1 MQPFLTRRQE
11 KSDCLTR
18 ESPVVQGNDSL
29 RRNRKALLSDL
40 SSLVKA
46 AKRLQDVANGVQAAD
61 NIETLVDEMILK
73 AFKIVNR
80 GVKFLDLWHQDCL
93 ARDSIGSEMANFEVP
108 LTPPADALTF
118 TPSVEGDAQTDT
130 SSATMRSDQSTPVAD
145 VNGHTREL
153 SVVNNDP
160 QQTKR
165 WSQNRVSELRATETR
180 PSTPQALQPSSRPSS
195 IHSKRQSVSHRISY
209 TGQTTGS
216 RNPRLTSERLKATHD
231 AFLMSQASFVGRLH
245 LQSRSSSELLLT
257 TQQSV
262 IACRDLLSIVEAVWN
277 RDSQR
282 SDELE
287 VAKDSMYSRITDLVQ
302 TTRDTFR
309 KSNSTDE
316 ADDIMLPDAGK
327 DLMVAATACVKAAGV
342 CVTKTKLVLE
352 RIGDFEFDS
361 VGLGISPAI
370 EEAPLDEKS
379 SNVAMEEDT
388 LASEIP
394 LLDREATS
402 TPPQP
407 SSRPPPPPAVNL
419 QIVETSTDPV
429 ESVPSHL
436 VSVQAIPS
444 SPRKLTITAV
454 PLQISDRSST
464 RSLLPPIPNL
474 ASPLIPQG
482 EFSPVDSDGGQP
494 FNEPFD
500 PVNSY
505 KLDGGFSSNGTNS
518 TYLSG
523 THDFDS
529 TAVSHPSTRA
539 TTPDHSLSMSVS
551 DGSLATSGKSMTS
564 SQTTLAEEFEETEA
578 KMLEK
583 TFAHELTFNKDGQI
597 TGGTLPALVERM
609 TTHGSTPDSTFVST
623 FYLTFRLFATPV
635 QLAEALIDRFDYVGE
650 SPHISTPVRLRV
662 YNVFKNWIESHWRG
676 DTDREAL
683 DAIYTF
689 SIQKLSVVLPTA
701 GTRLIELADKV
712 SAANAPLVPRLVS
725 SIGKTNTSISQYVP
739 PDTPL
744 PPAIIS
750 RSQLNSLKSWR
761 TTNHAINIMDF
772 DPLEFA
778 RQLTIKESK
787 IFCAI
792 LPEELLAC
800 EWNKKTNSTA
810 VNVRAKSTLSTDLA
824 NLVADTILANEDQKK
839 RAVIIKQWV
848 KIAKKCLLLNNY
860 DSLMAIICSLNSST
874 ILRLKKTWEIVSQKT
889 KVTLENLRAIMDVS
903 KNYSVLRQ
911 RLQNQVPPCLPFVG
925 TYLTDLTFVDV
936 GNQTTR
942 QLPGDGVNE
951 GISVINFAKHTQTA
965 KIIGDLQRF
974 QIPYRLTEVPELQD
988 WLEAQIQKVQGSDEA
1003 NIQSYY
1009 RRSLR
1014 LEPRELSSNRPSPV
1028 DSQQSGFSAS
1038 SDKQKFDFLSWT
1050 HSSKEKG
1057 SASASASGA
1066 TTPV

>member
-1 MQPFLTRRQE
+1 MQE

-18 ESPVVQGNDSL
+18 ESPIVQANDGL

-46 AKRLQDVANGVQAAD
+46 AKRLQDVANGVQAAE
-61 NIETLVDEMILK
+61 NIEILVDEMILK

-80 GVKFLDLWHQDCL
+80 AVKFLDLWHQDRL
-93 ARDSIGSEMANFEVP
+93 VRDSISNRTSFDVP
-108 LTPPADALTF
+108 PTPPADTLNF
-118 TPSVEGDAQTDT
+118 THSIGVSSQTD
-130 SSATMRSDQSTPVAD
+130 SNAAAVRSDQVTPVAD
-145 VNGHTREL
+145 GSGHIQEP
-153 SVVNNDP
+153 SFVSDQ

-165 WSQNRVSELRATETR
+165 LSQKRISELRGDETR
-180 PSTPQALQPSSRPSS
+180 PPSPQAVQPNSRPSS
-195 IHSKRQSVSHRISY
+195 MQGKRQSVSHRVSY
-209 TGQTTGS
+209 TGHTTGS
-216 RNPRLTSERLKATHD
+216 RNAKLASERLKTTHD

-262 IACRDLLSIVEAVWN
+262 VACRDLLSVVEAVWN

-282 SDELE
+282 SEQLQM
-287 VAKDSMYSRITDLVQ
+287 AKDTMYSRITDLVQ
-302 TTRDTFR
+302 ITRDTFR
-309 KSNSTDE
+309 KSNSAEE
-316 ADDIMLPDAGK
+316 ADEMMLPDAGK
-327 DLMVAATACVKAAGV
+327 DLMVAATGCVWAAGD
-342 CVTKTKLVLE
+342 CVAKTKFVLE
-352 RIGDFEFDS
+352 RIGDFEFES
-361 VGLGISPAI
+361 IGLGISSVIDENPLHESTFQEVSS
-370 EEAPLDEKS
+370 EEFNSAAD
-379 SNVAMEEDT
+379 
-388 LASEIP
+388 IP
-394 LLDREATS
+394 LLDRETTS

-419 QIVETSTDPV
+419 QIVETSVQPVQPTSSNSISTDGT
-429 ESVPSHL
+429 EL
-436 VSVQAIPS
+436 VTPI
-444 SPRKLTITAV
+444 LTITDIA
-454 PLQISDRSST
+454 LQIPDPAST
-464 RSLLPPIPNL
+464 KSLLPPLPNL
-474 ASPLIPQG
+474 ASPLMPQG
-482 EFSPVDSDGGQP
+482 EFSPIDSDGGHS
-494 FNEPFD
+494 FSEAFD

-523 THDFDS
+523 NQDFD
-529 TAVSHPSTRA
+529 TGIVSHPSTRA
-539 TTPDHSLSMSVS
+539 TTPDQSLSMSNS
-551 DGSLATSGKSMTS
+551 DGSLATSGKSIAS
-564 SQTTLAEEFEETEA
+564 SQTTLTEDFEEAEA
-578 KMLEK
+578 KLLEK
-583 TFAHELTFNKDGQI
+583 TFAHELIYNKDGQI
-597 TGGTLPALVERM
+597 SGGTLPALVERM
-609 TTHGSTPDSTFVST
+609 TTHDSTPDSMFVST
-623 FYLTFRLFATPV
+623 FYLTFRLFASPT

-650 SPHISTPVRLRV
+650 NSQVSTPVRLRV
-662 YNVFKNWIESHWRG
+662 YNVFKGWIESHWRG

-689 SIQKLSVVLPTA
+689 SIQKLAVVIPAA
-701 GTRLIELADKV
+701 GNRLIELADKV

-725 SIGKTNTSISQYVP
+725 SIGKTNTSISQYIP

-744 PPAIIS
+744 PPSIIS
-750 RSQLNSLKSWR
+750 RSQLNNLKNWKSP
-761 TTNHAINIMDF
+761 NHQISIMDF

-792 LPEELLAC
+792 LPEELLGT

-824 NLVADTILANEDQKK
+824 NLVADTILVNEDQKK
-839 RAVIIKQWV
+839 RAAIIKQWV

-889 KVTLENLRAIMDVS
+889 KVTLENLRTIMDVS

-942 QLPGDGVNE
+942 HLPGDGVNE
-951 GISVINFAKHTQTA
+951 GISVINFSKHTQTA
-965 KIIGDLQRF
+965 RIIGDLQRF
-974 QIPYRLTEVPELQD
+974 QIPYRLQEIPDFQE
-988 WLEAQIQKVQGSDEA
+988 WLEAQIQRVQGSDEA

-1014 LEPRELSSNRPSPV
+1014 LEPREQTASRPSPV
-1028 DSQQSGFSAS
+1028 ESQQSSFSATI
-1038 SDKQKFDFLSWT
+1038 DKQKFDFLSWT

-1057 SASASASGA
+1057 SASGA
-1066 TTPV
+1066 TTPT